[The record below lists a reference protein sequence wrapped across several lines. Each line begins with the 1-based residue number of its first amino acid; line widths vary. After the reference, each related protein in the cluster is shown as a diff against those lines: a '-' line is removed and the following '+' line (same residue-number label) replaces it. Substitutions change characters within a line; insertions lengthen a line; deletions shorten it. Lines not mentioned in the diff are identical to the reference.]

1 MSIFNSTLERTTAK
15 PKKHWSFRR
24 PDRRNPAV
32 RSLLSVRSVATVK
45 PPCRGVYAFNGESL
59 DSFDAVKVAARKAN
73 FGILRMGAV
82 SINL

>member
-24 PDRRNPAV
+24 PDRRNPAI
-32 RSLLSVRSVATVK
+32 RALFTVRSVATVK
-45 PPCRGVYAFNGESL
+45 PPCRGVYAFNGEQYK
-59 DSFDAVKVAARKAN
+59 SFDEVKAAAREAN
-73 FGILRMGAV
+73 HSILRMGAV

>member
-1 MSIFNSTLERTTAK
+1 MSIFNSTTARTTAK
-15 PKKHWSFRR
+15 PKKHWSFRL

-45 PPCRGVYAFNGESL
+45 PPCRGVYSFNGETLS
-59 DSFDAVKVAARKAN
+59 SFNEVKDAARKAN
-73 FGILRMGAV
+73 YGILRMGAV